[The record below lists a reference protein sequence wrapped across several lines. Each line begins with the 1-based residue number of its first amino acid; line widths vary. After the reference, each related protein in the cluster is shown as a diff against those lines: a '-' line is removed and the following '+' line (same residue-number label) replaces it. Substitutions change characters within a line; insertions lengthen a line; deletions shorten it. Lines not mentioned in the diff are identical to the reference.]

1 MLIGILPSI
10 NASIMMQLLT
20 KAIPKLEDLQNEG
33 GEAGRRKINQ
43 YSRLLTLPL
52 AIFQSVAIV
61 ILLRQQTISQNL
73 GIDITQNATFSDW
86 FIMISA
92 LVAGSMMLMWLGEQ
106 ITEQGIG
113 NGISLIMF
121 TGIVA
126 RLPKSLYTFWT
137 YSTSRAGQKLSAMG
151 WQSPLSLNGLLVLLV
166 AILAVMV
173 VIYLV
178 VKLNEARRD
187 ITLHYAKRVRG
198 SREYG
203 GITTKMPIKLTMSGV
218 IPLIFAY
225 AIITGLQLLGSFFV
239 TSSSGFFASLGS
251 SLTSWFGSNSS
262 SGLQT
267 TNMYIYLGTYFG
279 LVFGLSYFYNKVY
292 FEPKQIAEGLQQQ
305 GAFIEGIEPGDD
317 TRRYLEVLANK
328 LTFFGAFSVGL
339 LAIMPSIIER
349 IVKVQNVGLGGTGL
363 LITVSVA
370 LETLRQIRSKALM
383 YSYDVD
389 MQYDDFSVTKN
400 KNKKEKNKREKAL
413 QTDVK

>member
-1 MLIGILPSI
+1 
-10 NASIMMQLLT
+10 
-20 KAIPKLEDLQNEG
+20 
-33 GEAGRRKINQ
+33 
-43 YSRLLTLPL
+43 
-52 AIFQSVAIV
+52 
-61 ILLRQQTISQNL
+61 
-73 GIDITQNATFSDW
+73 
-86 FIMISA
+86 
-92 LVAGSMMLMWLGEQ
+92 
-106 ITEQGIG
+106 
-113 NGISLIMF
+113 
-121 TGIVA
+121 
-126 RLPKSLYTFWT
+126 
-137 YSTSRAGQKLSAMG
+137 MG